1 MTICL
6 RDYQELAVN
15 MVRAE
20 IQKGHKK
27 VLLVLPTASG
37 KTFVLADIAKK
48 TLDNGHKVIAWMHRR
63 QLVDQMVNAFKSFGI
78 DCAKIM
84 SGVEPSLDCDCQI
97 ATMQTHLRRL
107 KLSEIEANRW
117 FINASVCMVDESHHI
132 LSKSY
137 QSILKNYSDKI
148 VIGVTATPCLSS
160 GVGMGE
166 YFDAI
171 VQPVS
176 IQKLVNEKHLVPGV
190 YFGPDNP
197 DVSKLKVVAG
207 DYTKKGLG
215 ELMNKPKL
223 VGSVV
228 DNWLRIAGDKKTMVF
243 CVNIAHSK
251 ALLDEFTA
259 KGVTAEHLDSF
270 SPDIEREET
279 LSRFRSGETQVLL
292 NIALYTEG
300 TDIKEIEAI
309 CIARPTRSL
318 GMHLQIIGRGARPND
333 RKDSFIIIDHGGN
346 VARLGYYEDEIIW
359 GLSGKESSIKKKP
372 RKKEKKIRTCKECTT
387 LFTGAVCPTC
397 GLKIKE
403 YKKLIEA
410 EEAELIRIGDK
421 KKPAPSMAE
430 KRKFYGQLE
439 YERKMKGYKS
449 GWTYHKYLSKFKVA
463 PHHSLKNTPPMQPD
477 KAFFN
482 FLTYQNLKYAKSKK
496 KLDNTLAI

>member
-1 MTICL
+1 MSIVL
-6 RDYQELAVN
+6 RDYQKLAVD

-20 IQKGHKK
+20 IKKGHKK

-37 KTFVLADIAKK
+37 KTFTLADIAKK

-63 QLVDQMVNAFKSFGI
+63 QLVDQMADAFKSFGI

-84 SGVEPSLDCDCQI
+84 SGVEPALDCDCQI

-107 KLSEIEANRW
+107 KLSEIETNRW
-117 FINASVCMVDESHHI
+117 FIDASVCMVDEAHHI

-137 QSILKNYSDKI
+137 QNILKNYKDKI

-176 IQKLVNEKHLVPGV
+176 IQKLVDEKHLVPGV
-190 YFGPDNP
+190 YYGPDNP
-197 DVSKLKVVAG
+197 DVSSLKVVAG

-228 DNWLRIAGDKKTMVF
+228 DNWLRIAGNKKTMVF

-251 ALLDEFTA
+251 ALLDEFIA

-333 RKDSFIIIDHGGN
+333 GKDSFIIIDHGGN
-346 VARLGYYEDEIIW
+346 VARLGYYEDEITW

-397 GLKIKE
+397 GLEIKE

-410 EEAELIRIGDK
+410 EEAELVRIGGK
-421 KKPAPSMAE
+421 KKPVPTMAE
-430 KRKFYGQLE
+430 KQRFFRMAEYHRRIKKYASGYPNCVYKEKFGVWPNGLKDVSPLE
-439 YERKMKGYKS
+439 PDKS
-449 GWTYHKYLSKFKVA
+449 FKNYLTFRAIKYHKS
-463 PHHSLKNTPPMQPD
+463 QE
-477 KAFFN
+477 
-482 FLTYQNLKYAKSKK
+482 KK
-496 KLDNTLAI
+496 QAQA